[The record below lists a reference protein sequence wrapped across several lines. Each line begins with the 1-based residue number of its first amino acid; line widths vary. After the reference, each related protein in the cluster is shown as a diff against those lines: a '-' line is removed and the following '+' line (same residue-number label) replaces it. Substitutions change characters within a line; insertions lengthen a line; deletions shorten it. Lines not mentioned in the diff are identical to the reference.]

1 VRFYFLFLASVVSF
15 LFLATPA
22 WAGKLLSWSFDSNE
36 NRLLFNTN
44 DRVQPKAVL
53 INDPTRIIIDLP
65 GIQLG
70 QPPVNRSI
78 GREIKSVRVGQFDDN
93 TTRLV
98 IEFAP
103 GYTVDPTQV
112 KVKGITA
119 TQWTVTLP
127 QFQQVDPTNSTPPG
141 LSSSRPPSLPNNPY
155 NPSGNSDLQVNRNGI
170 FINLKRNGSRDGII
184 VQHSDD
190 RASRGAEGNRKTIDV
205 QLTGAVLPVSLTDQ
219 NFTLNQAGISR
230 IGFRQEAEGARIT
243 LSVDPDSPE
252 WVVAYSALGGVLLFP
267 KGGFNNT
274 SSLNNPHSYGNTQI
288 NNNYNTGLATI
299 STVELTTNNTLLIRS
314 DRPIHGEM
322 KWNNTIGAYKRY
334 IPHAQL
340 ANFPAGAGL
349 DANRTIYELRL
360 RQEANQSVTVVV
372 KLILGAKVEGL
383 NQPRP
388 ELLSLDI
395 KPLRVAQ
402 SSLPLTKNNDFVRLS
417 LNKRPINRTS
427 PLIIIDP
434 GHGGKDAG
442 AIGLRNIE
450 EKDIVLS
457 ISEQVA
463 KFLEEK
469 GLRVMITRNSDFFVS
484 LQGRTD
490 MANEANADLF
500 VSIHAN
506 SIGPDR
512 PEINGLEVYYRNN
525 SSLANTIYQSITQTM
540 TIRQRGVRYA
550 NFYVL
555 RNSKMPSTLVEVGY
569 VTGDEDSVKLTDP
582 VYQTEMAKAIAR
594 GVLEYIQQTRH

>member
-1 VRFYFLFLASVVSF
+1 MRFYFLFLASVVSF

-322 KWNNTIGAYKRY
+322 KWNNTIGAYEIY
-334 IPHAQL
+334 IPQAQL
-340 ANFPAGAGL
+340 ANFPSGPVL
-349 DANRTIYELRL
+349 DANSPIYELRL

>member
-322 KWNNTIGAYKRY
+322 KWNNTIGAYEIY
-334 IPHAQL
+334 IPQAQL
-340 ANFPAGAGL
+340 ANFPSGPVL
-349 DANRTIYELRL
+349 DANSPIYELRL